1 VDCVALTDVSLH
13 AVRSRPAT
21 LVAVDFSTLSDEDLL
36 ELVAGHRD
44 GEAFEVLYQRY
55 SRAVFAVVRRMVSD
69 RGRSEDVVQEAF
81 ASVWRAAAG
90 YKRERGSA
98 AAWTFAIS
106 RNAAAD
112 ALRAR
117 TAVAVGELP
126 DHADPSAGPDEQTA
140 AGLEAFAVHAAV
152 DALPE
157 REREVIEL
165 AYFEGLSQSEV
176 AGRLSLPLGT
186 VKTRTR
192 SGLARL
198 AARLADQRVVS

>member
-1 VDCVALTDVSLH
+1 MDSIALTEVCTRT
-13 AVRSRPAT
+13 ARVRPAR
-21 LVAVDFSTLSDEDLL
+21 LVAVDLSAKSDEDLL
-36 ELVAGHRD
+36 ELVAQRRD
-44 GEAFEVLYQRY
+44 AEAFEVLYQRY
-55 SRAVFAVVRRMVSD
+55 ARAVFSVVRRTLGD

-81 ASVWRAAAG
+81 ASVWRAAKG
-90 YKRERGSA
+90 YRRERGSA
-98 AAWTFAIS
+98 AGWMFAIS

-112 ALRAR
+112 VLRAR
-117 TAVAVGELP
+117 RPIAIGELP
-126 DHADPSAGPDEQTA
+126 EHADPAAGPDDQAA

-165 AYFEGLSQSEV
+165 AYFGGLSQSEV
-176 AGRLSLPLGT
+176 AERLSLPLGT

-198 AARLADQRVVS
+198 ATRLADQRVVS

>member
-1 VDCVALTDVSLH
+1 MDCVALSDVSLH
-13 AVRSRPAT
+13 AVRSRPAR
-21 LVAVDFSTLSDEDLL
+21 LVAVDLSTFSDEDLL

-55 SRAVFAVVRRMVSD
+55 SRAVYAVVRRMVSD

-98 AAWTFAIS
+98 AAWMFAIS

-112 ALRAR
+112 ALRTR
-117 TAVAVGELP
+117 TAVAIGELP
-126 DHADPSAGPDEQTA
+126 EHADPSAGPDEQTA

-165 AYFEGLSQSEV
+165 AYFGGLSQSEV

>member
-1 VDCVALTDVSLH
+1 MDSIALTEVCTRT
-13 AVRSRPAT
+13 ARARPAR
-21 LVAVDFSTLSDEDLL
+21 LVAVDLSAQSDEDLL
-36 ELVAGHRD
+36 ELVAQRRD
-44 GEAFEVLYQRY
+44 AEAFEVLYQRY
-55 SRAVFAVVRRMVSD
+55 ARAVFSVVRRTLGD

-81 ASVWRAAAG
+81 ASVWRAAKG
-90 YKRERGSA
+90 YRRERGSA
-98 AAWTFAIS
+98 AGWMFAIS

-112 ALRAR
+112 VLRAR
-117 TAVAVGELP
+117 TPIAIGELP
-126 DHADPSAGPDEQTA
+126 EHADPAAGPDDQAA

-165 AYFEGLSQSEV
+165 AYFGGLSQSEV
-176 AGRLSLPLGT
+176 AERLSLPLGT

-198 AARLADQRVVS
+198 ATRLVDQRVVS

>member
-1 VDCVALTDVSLH
+1 MDSIALTEVCTRT
-13 AVRSRPAT
+13 ARARPAR
-21 LVAVDFSTLSDEDLL
+21 LVAVDLSAQSDEDLL
-36 ELVAGHRD
+36 ELVAQRRD
-44 GEAFEVLYQRY
+44 AEAFEVLYQRY
-55 SRAVFAVVRRMVSD
+55 ARAVFAVVRRTLGD

-81 ASVWRAAAG
+81 ASVWRAAKV
-90 YKRERGSA
+90 YRRERGSA
-98 AAWTFAIS
+98 AGWMFAIS

-112 ALRAR
+112 VLRAR
-117 TAVAVGELP
+117 TPIAIGELP
-126 DHADPSAGPDEQTA
+126 EHADPAAGPDDQAA

-165 AYFEGLSQSEV
+165 AYFGGLSQSEV
-176 AGRLSLPLGT
+176 AERLSLPLGT

-198 AARLADQRVVS
+198 ATRLADQRVVS

>member
-1 VDCVALTDVSLH
+1 
-13 AVRSRPAT
+13 
-21 LVAVDFSTLSDEDLL
+21 
-36 ELVAGHRD
+36 
-44 GEAFEVLYQRY
+44 
-55 SRAVFAVVRRMVSD
+55 
-69 RGRSEDVVQEAF
+69 
-81 ASVWRAAAG
+81 VWRAAAG

-98 AAWTFAIS
+98 AAWMFAIS

-117 TAVAVGELP
+117 TAVAIGELP
-126 DHADPSAGPDEQTA
+126 EHADPSAGPDEQTA

-176 AGRLSLPLGT
+176 AGKLSLPLGT

-198 AARLADQRVVS
+198 ASRLADQRVVS